1 MNFFDDDFGLGSIP
15 NLNRN
20 SSFNSI
26 QQIKIYLEKEMLILI
41 KCQKNLPEKINLM
54 IYLMIC
60 SQKNRK
66 RIIRRNKNSI
76 YNLSVVLIQNP
87 ILSVMETTLKKLING
102 VLLIFNR
109 MLLQVF
115 KEIKNNQLKIEVVR
129 MQKVTKADLQA
140 NQINLNLII
149 W

>member
-41 KCQKNLPEKINLM
+41 KCQKNLPKKISLM

-66 RIIRRNKNSI
+66 RIIRKNKNSI

-87 ILSVMETTLKKLING
+87 IIPVMEMTLKKLING

-129 MQKVTKADLQA
+129 MQKVTKVDLQA
-140 NQINLNLII
+140 SQINLNLII